1 MSNLKTPAAP
11 LVVAVDVTTRG
22 VSIARITAPLLE
34 AADKPLSAFVPQPA
48 DEGLAHTAYSTW
60 HRATDLV
67 KRSYAK
73 ITLNDERPTL
83 VLFAKPI
90 WGDLK
95 TDPSAFRR
103 HQIVALLQDRLHKD
117 RVPVGE
123 FPLPTL
129 LKWMTGSGVA
139 GKGRGVM
146 AALNKAVVDQWGTP
160 SASHSATA
168 EGTPYNTQF
177 RQSTV
182 ALAAAAAMAV
192 GLETQIPVVQSRLNY
207 LSGYE
212 TESAITRA
220 NKSVMFPTRRK
231 PPRTVE
237 AWREL
242 NAHPETLLRV
252 VDKDN
257 AEEDA
262 A

>member
-1 MSNLKTPAAP
+1 MSNLKTSPTP
-11 LVVAVDVTTRG
+11 IVYGVDVTTRG
-22 VSIARITAPLLE
+22 VSIARIASPLIE
-34 AADKPLSAFVPQPA
+34 REDKPLSVFLPQQS
-48 DEGLAHTAYSTW
+48 DEGLAHTPYSTW
-60 HRATDLV
+60 HRATDLA
-67 KRSYAK
+67 KRAQAELTK
-73 ITLNDERPTL
+73 HDQRPTL

-95 TDPSAFRR
+95 SDPSAFRR

-129 LKWMTGSGVA
+129 LKWLTGSGVA

-160 SASHSATA
+160 SASHSAKD
-168 EGTPYNTQF
+168 GVSYNTQF

-212 TESAITRA
+212 TESTTTRA

-231 PPRTVE
+231 PPRTPE

-242 NAHPETLLRV
+242 NEHPEKLLRV